1 MSAQI
6 RYAYLKGHTWLY
18 RRNYPKDVAALL
30 GQKALKQSLKTGD
43 VKLARKRA
51 AEVNTQYEKTVEEAL
66 SGALSLP
73 SSSGWSRHSEAAL
86 ARLRDS
92 LQHSERAAFTK
103 RVTKETTVESASRKY
118 LHRRIRELRPGGFK
132 SVRYSV
138 ELFASKHVEKKLSEL
153 VKEDGKEFLSLISK
167 LSANI
172 GKSQTTRGLSLDAAV
187 TWSIGRQDHITGRT
201 QRRIWGQVNH
211 WLTWCVYEDLLEAN
225 PFTHVRFDA
234 KIRPQPYAVPTDEE
248 VKKLLCAREPIIEDV
263 MKLCLFSGM
272 RSGEAAGLT
281 RDDIVDKGSAGLFF
295 HLRPNYL
302 RLLKTEAA
310 ERWVPVH
317 PELLAMLKR
326 KPEKGPLFPD
336 LNVNDITKR
345 FAFLRK
351 RLKIER
357 PGLVFHSTRKWFITQ
372 CERTGAPEHFTAS
385 IVGHSAAR
393 SENGI
398 TYSLYSAGISDQ
410 QKRDLVN
417 RSLRH
422 DP

>member
-6 RYAYLKGHTWLY
+6 RYAYLKGQTWLY

-30 GQKALKQSLKTGD
+30 GQKALKQSLKTGEL
-43 VKLARKRA
+43 KLARKRA

-73 SSSGWSRHSEAAL
+73 SSSGWSRHSEEAL

-92 LQHSERAAFTK
+92 LQHSEQVGFTK
-103 RVTKETTVESASRKY
+103 RIAKDTSVEQASLRY

-138 ELFASKHVEKKLSEL
+138 ELFASKHGEKKLSEL
-153 VKEDGKEFLSLISK
+153 VKEDGKEFLSLISR

-172 GKSQTTRGLSLDAAV
+172 GKSRTTRGLSLDAAV
-187 TWSIGRQDHITGRT
+187 TWSMGRRDHITGRT
-201 QRRIWGQVNH
+201 QRRIWAQVNQ

-225 PFTHVRFDA
+225 PFAHVRFEA
-234 KIRPQPYAVPTDEE
+234 KIRPQPYAVPTDDE
-248 VKKLLCAREPIIEDV
+248 VKKLLSAREHVIADV

-272 RSGEAAGLT
+272 RAGEAAGLLG
-281 RDDIVDKGSAGLFF
+281 DDIVDKGPVGLFF
-295 HLRPNYL
+295 HLRPNHL

-317 PELLAMLKR
+317 PELLALLKR
-326 KPEKGPLFPD
+326 KPAQGPLFPD
-336 LNVNDITKR
+336 LTVNDITKR
-345 FAFLRK
+345 FALLRK
-351 RLKIER
+351 RLKVER

-385 IVGHSAAR
+385 IVGHSSAR

-410 QKRDLVN
+410 QKRDLVD
-417 RSLRH
+417 RVAA
-422 DP
+422 P